1 MDPFSGSHREGTEE
15 DSYGIVGIVRQLAEA
30 QTTGVHPPMP
40 VQTLGKTQ
48 AAPVQAVMLPA
59 SPQPFVKQQSPVP
72 VSAIAQLAASANP
85 ATAATTCTH
94 ANALLFIFM
103 IDLSSF
109 FAETR
114 KRIVADCS

>member
-1 MDPFSGSHREGTEE
+1 VGTEE
-15 DSYGIVGIVRQLAEA
+15 DSYEIVGSVRQLAEA
-30 QTTGVHPPMP
+30 QTIGVHPPMP
-40 VQTLGKTQ
+40 VQTLGKTH
-48 AAPVQAVMLPA
+48 AEPVQTVMLPA
-59 SPQPFVKQQSPVP
+59 SPQSFVKQQSPVP
-72 VSAIAQLAASANP
+72 VSAIAQLAANANP

-114 KRIVADCS
+114 KRTVADCS